1 MTVISFGRTNEIGT
15 PLAPTLGTTGT
26 FLVGNTTIRPN
37 YLINGGFEI
46 SQAATSATITAGTAT
61 PTQSLGYPTVDNWF
75 AYSVGGNPTIAQV
88 AGSGATP
95 NRLQLTGAASITS
108 VGIGQRIESINSAKL
123 ALKTVTLSFDCS
135 NSLLTSLTITANR
148 PTTTANTFGTI
159 GTPTKTQIATTS
171 LTINSTLTRYS
182 YTFTCPQDVD
192 KGLEI
197 LFTLGAQTSGTFV
210 LSNVKLEEGSVSTPF
225 VSDAIEE
232 LRRCQRY
239 FVSATMSVGQ
249 SSPQLWVTTYTF
261 PSTMRT
267 TPINNGGGSGYT
279 VSLLNSFGIAH
290 LQSVAASQAF
300 TFSAY
305 IP

>member
-1 MTVISFGRTNEIGT
+1 MTVISFGRTNEIDT
-15 PLAPTLGTTGT
+15 PSVPTLGTTGT
-26 FLVGNTTIRPN
+26 FLVGNSTIRPN
-37 YLINGGFEI
+37 YLINGGFQI
-46 SQAATSATITAGTAT
+46 AQAATSATITAGTAT
-61 PTQSLGYPTVDNWF
+61 PTASLGYQTVDSWF

-108 VGIGQRIESINSAKL
+108 VGIGQRIESINTSKL
-123 ALKTVTLSFDCS
+123 ALKKVTLSFDCS

-182 YTFTCPQDVD
+182 YTFTCPQEVNL
-192 KGLEI
+192 GLEI

-239 FVSATMSVGQ
+239 FLAATMFVANGTFYINS
-249 SSPQLWVTTYTF
+249 YTF

-267 TPINNGGGSGYT
+267 TPISVGGGSGYT
-279 VSLLNSFGIAH
+279 VSLINSFGIAH
-290 LQSVAASQAF
+290 YQTSATSQAF

>member
-1 MTVISFGRTNEIGT
+1 MTVISFGRTNEIGAL
-15 PLAPTLGTTGT
+15 LAPTLGTTGT

-95 NRLQLTGAASITS
+95 YRLQLTGAASITS

-148 PTTTANTFGTI
+148 PTTANTFGTI
-159 GTPTKTQIATTS
+159 ATPTKTQIATTS

-182 YTFTCPQDVD
+182 YTFTCPQEVNL
-192 KGLEI
+192 GLEI

-210 LSNVKLEEGSVSTPF
+210 LSNVKLEEGSVSTSF
-225 VSDAIEE
+225 VSDAIQE
-232 LRRCQRY
+232 LRNCQRY
-239 FVSATMSVGQ
+239 FLSASLNVGNP
-249 SSPQLWVTTYTF
+249 SYATSYTF

-267 TPINNGGGSGYT
+267 TPISVGGGAGYNINFLT
-279 VSLLNSFGIAH
+279 SFGVSHYQA
-290 LQSVAASQAF
+290 VAGGTPF

>member
-15 PLAPTLGTTGT
+15 PLAPTLGTAGT

-108 VGIGQRIESINSAKL
+108 VGIGQRIESINTAKL

-182 YTFTCPQDVD
+182 YTFTCPQEVNL
-192 KGLEI
+192 GLEI

-232 LRRCQRY
+232 LSRCQRY
-239 FVSATMSVGQ
+239 FLAANMLVGNA
-249 SSPQLWVTTYTF
+249 SLYINSYTF
-261 PSTMRT
+261 PTTMRA
-267 TPINNGGGSGYT
+267 TPISVGGGAGYGQS
-279 VSLLNSFGIAH
+279 VINSFGVAH
-290 LQSVAASQAF
+290 FQTTGANQAF